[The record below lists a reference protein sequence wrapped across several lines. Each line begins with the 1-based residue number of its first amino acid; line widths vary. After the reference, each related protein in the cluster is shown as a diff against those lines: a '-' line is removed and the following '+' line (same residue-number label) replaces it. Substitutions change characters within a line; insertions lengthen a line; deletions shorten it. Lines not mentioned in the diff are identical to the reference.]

1 MWVIED
7 VRRTA
12 AILLALTGLMVVAL
26 GGLAWAPVTEDD
38 WLGAMM
44 RAVLAEQ
51 ANEGPFWG
59 TVAPLCRTTGD
70 GTRASSQQR

>member
-7 VRRTA
+7 IRRTA

-44 RAVLAEQ
+44 R
-51 ANEGPFWG
+51 
-59 TVAPLCRTTGD
+59 GD
-70 GTRASSQQR
+70 AGEVSRCLPASRSVHRASVRGIEWLTS